1 MSNNITLTSSM
12 RSNLASL
19 KTIATQLDKTQ
30 LRLSSGKKVNSA
42 IDNASNYYQ
51 ARALT
56 NRANDLNNLLD
67 SIGQGIQTIEAATT
81 GLKTLT
87 NYLDQM
93 VVTAEQTIVEAG
105 KKPLEVD
112 VIYDTNVQAL
122 LDAGYQAID
131 GSMTAAEINAI
142 LNQDDA
148 KVVMVEDID
157 LSSSSFSFS
166 GKNITFNGGGHK
178 LTTRGIYSYG
188 ANSTFENMQM
198 EITART
204 STAYGRAI
212 YSTQYNITVRDIEIT
227 YNDTYSI
234 TSAIEIRVSGTVENV
249 DIKMSGDAKQMTGV
263 NIWGNS
269 SVNNV
274 SVEIIGKEGSI
285 NTAIG
290 SQSSQVTISNIGAKI
305 SGGTSYGVIG
315 AVKGL
320 DGEKIGE
327 STSRPEALFDGK
339 SNTEAILSELGEAA
353 SAASAADK
361 FYVIDADE
369 DWYLP
374 SIGEWMEAYGTDMS
388 AMTNGFGNSGA
399 GTTTENKTAI
409 NNALKTLR
417 LAGVDAKELTNGYYW
432 SSSEYKD
439 DTSWLFSAG
448 SGPRY
453 YYTKTASYYVRCF
466 QLIENCFNPLT
477 LSGAGGDGVAPKVGD
492 IMYDDN
498 SWSSSD
504 AASYNQKAT
513 EGRTAVGVVVGVNDD
528 GSVKIMNLKDLTF
541 SSATAQGNFDPSNPY
556 GGASQ
561 TTRWST
567 GSNMYKD
574 IQGVDNYTEY
584 DLLFAVNPNASVIS
598 VENLNNEFGVL
609 EAESYEALYNQMIEQ
624 YDNQIEDSSYQGV
637 NLLKSGQ
644 LELTTNETRT
654 HKYKVEGK
662 DVSSKGI
669 GINSAKWKTYEDIAT
684 SINEIKEA
692 IASLR
697 SFAGELGNNYTAVQT
712 RQSFIEALSDILET
726 GSDKLLLADMNE
738 ESANYLALQTRQQL
752 ATNSLSLA
760 SQSAQSVLSL
770 F

>member
-1 MSNNITLTSSM
+1 M
-12 RSNLASL
+12 RSNLTSL
-19 KTIATQLDKTQ
+19 RNIAAQLDKTQ

-56 NRANDLNNLLD
+56 NRASDLNNLLD
-67 SIGQGIQTIEAATT
+67 SIGQGIQTIQAATT
-81 GLKTLT
+81 GIETVT

-93 VVTAEQTIVEAG
+93 VVTAERTIVEAG
-105 KKPLEVD
+105 KRPLEVD

-198 EITART
+198 EITAGT

-212 YSTQYNITVRDIEIT
+212 YSGAANTTVRDIEIT
-227 YNDTYSI
+227 YNDTYSVV
-234 TSAIEIRVSGTVENV
+234 SAVEIRGSGTVENV

-263 NIWGNS
+263 NIWGAS

-274 SVEIIGKEGSI
+274 SVEIVGKEGSI

-315 AVKGL
+315 VVEGL
-320 DGEKIGE
+320 DGEKIGG
-327 STSRPEALFDGK
+327 TASRPKALFDGK
-339 SNTEAILSELGEAA
+339 GNTEAVLAELGE
-353 SAASAADK
+353 AASAADK
-361 FYVIDADE
+361 FYVIDEDE

-417 LAGVDAKELTNGYYW
+417 LAGVDAKELTSGYYW
-432 SSSEYKD
+432 SSSECN
-439 DTSWLFSAG
+439 G
-448 SGPRY
+448 S
-453 YYTKTASYYVRCF
+453 
-466 QLIENCFNPLT
+466 
-477 LSGAGGDGVAPKVGD
+477 
-492 IMYDDN
+492 N
-498 SWSSSD
+498 SWMLSAINGYRSINNKNNYHSTC
-504 AASYNQKAT
+504 AAS
-513 EGRTAVGVVVGVNDD
+513 
-528 GSVKIMNLKDLTF
+528 
-541 SSATAQGNFDPSNPY
+541 
-556 GGASQ
+556 
-561 TTRWST
+561 
-567 GSNMYKD
+567 
-574 IQGVDNYTEY
+574 
-584 DLLFAVNPNASVIS
+584 
-598 VENLNNEFGVL
+598 
-609 EAESYEALYNQMIEQ
+609 
-624 YDNQIEDSSYQGV
+624 
-637 NLLKSGQ
+637 
-644 LELTTNETRT
+644 
-654 HKYKVEGK
+654 
-662 DVSSKGI
+662 
-669 GINSAKWKTYEDIAT
+669 
-684 SINEIKEA
+684 
-692 IASLR
+692 SL
-697 SFAGELGNNYTAVQT
+697 
-712 RQSFIEALSDILET
+712 
-726 GSDKLLLADMNE
+726 
-738 ESANYLALQTRQQL
+738 
-752 ATNSLSLA
+752 
-760 SQSAQSVLSL
+760 
-770 F
+770 

>member
-1 MSNNITLTSSM
+1 
-12 RSNLASL
+12 
-19 KTIATQLDKTQ
+19 
-30 LRLSSGKKVNSA
+30 
-42 IDNASNYYQ
+42 
-51 ARALT
+51 
-56 NRANDLNNLLD
+56 
-67 SIGQGIQTIEAATT
+67 
-81 GLKTLT
+81 
-87 NYLDQM
+87 M
-93 VVTAEQTIVEAG
+93 VVTAERTIVEAG
-105 KKPLEVD
+105 KRPLEVD
-112 VIYDTNVQAL
+112 VEYDTNIQAL
-122 LDAGYQAID
+122 LDAGYQAIS
-131 GSMTAAEINAI
+131 GSMTFAEINAI
-142 LNQDDA
+142 LNQDNA

-157 LSSSSFSFS
+157 LGSSRLSFS

-178 LTTRGIYSYG
+178 LTTGGIYDYG
-188 ANSTFENMQM
+188 ANSTFANMQM
-198 EITART
+198 EITAGT
-204 STAYGRAI
+204 STGYGRAI
-212 YSTQYNITVRDIEIT
+212 YSSAANTTVRDIEIT
-227 YNDTYSI
+227 YNDTYSVV
-234 TSAIEIRVSGTVENV
+234 SAVEIRGSGTVENV

-263 NIWGNS
+263 NIWGAS

-274 SVEIIGKEGSI
+274 SVEIVGKEGSI

-315 AVKGL
+315 VVEGL
-320 DGEKIGE
+320 DGEKIGG
-327 STSRPEALFDGK
+327 TASRPEALFDGK
-339 SNTEAILSELGEAA
+339 GNTEAVLAELGEAA

-361 FYVIDADE
+361 FYVIDEDE

-374 SIGEWMEAYGTDMS
+374 SIGEWMEAYGTDMN
-388 AMTNGFGNSGA
+388 AMTNGFGTSGA
-399 GTTTENKTAI
+399 GSTTENKTAI

-432 SSSEYKD
+432 SSSEY
-439 DTSWLFSAG
+439 TNNNSWVLNAG
-448 SGPRY
+448 SGYRNDGNKY
-453 YYTKTASYYVRCF
+453 NANYVRCF

-504 AASYNQKAT
+504 ADSYEQKAL

-567 GSNMYKD
+567 DSIMYKD

-584 DLLFAVNPNASVIS
+584 DLLFAVNPNTSVIS

-609 EAESYEALYNQMIEQ
+609 EAESYEALYNQMLEQ

-662 DVSSKGI
+662 DMSSTGI
-669 GINSAKWKTYEDIAT
+669 GISSAKWETYEDIAT

-726 GSDKLLLADMNE
+726 GSDKLVLADMNE

-752 ATNSLSLA
+752 AVNSLSLA
-760 SQSAQSVLSL
+760 AQSSQSVLSL